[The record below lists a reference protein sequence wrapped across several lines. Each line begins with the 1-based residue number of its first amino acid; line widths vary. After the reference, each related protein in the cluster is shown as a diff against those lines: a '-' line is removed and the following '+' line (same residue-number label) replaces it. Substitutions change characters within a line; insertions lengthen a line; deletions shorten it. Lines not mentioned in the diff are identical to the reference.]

1 MRATIDT
8 LRYRWL
14 GPSSGGVS
22 ALLSGRWI
30 AGAVAALVVFA
41 CFFAIGRTTRS
52 AVAPASTTAA
62 TQLEAA
68 VSGAPIPVALSGQPP
83 VAGAVPAAILL
94 KPRPAVRSRKAR
106 RAAVRPARTATQ
118 ANTTAV
124 AAPETQ
130 TAPAASSA
138 PVQPKP
144 APRSEPGPT
153 PVPASSPSTS
163 GGSGSQKKASSGS
176 GGKSSGGGSFDTSE

>member
-30 AGAVAALVVFA
+30 AAAVAALAVFA

-52 AVAPASTTAA
+52 AVAPAATTAA

-68 VSGAPIPVALSGQPP
+68 ASGAPIPVGLSGQPP

-118 ANTTAV
+118 VTTTAV

-130 TAPAASSA
+130 TAPAASS
-138 PVQPKP
+138 VQPKP

-163 GGSGSQKKASSGS
+163 GGSGSQKKAAAGS